1 MKRPETK
8 YAKSGNVRIAYQVT
22 GEGPIDLVWAPG
34 TVSHLD
40 LAWERPETALNIER
54 FSSFCRLIRFDKR
67 GTGLSDRPAGAS
79 TLEERIDDIR
89 AVMDDARS
97 KQAAILG
104 FSEGGSMACLFAATY
119 PQRTRALIL
128 WGVQAR
134 WIRTDDYP
142 WGITKEESDKQINE
156 LAENGV
162 TIDYLTGWGAGIPKD
177 TDPATLEWFFRYF
190 HAGASPS
197 SLVALEEMG
206 AQIDIRG
213 ILPTI
218 RVPTLVMNRTRD
230 PVANIAAARD
240 LATKI
245 PGARFVEFPGDT
257 HSMIGI
263 AEKVAA
269 EVEEFLTGVKTQAPH
284 NRVLA
289 TILFVDIV
297 DSTRHLSKMGD
308 ARWRELLERHN
319 DKVRRDLHDFQ
330 GKEIKTTGDGFL
342 ATFDGP
348 TRAIQ
353 CARSLRDSVR
363 RFGIEIR
370 AGIHTG
376 ECELIGDD
384 VGGIAVHIAS
394 RVAAKARAREVLVSS
409 TVKDLVAGAGLGF
422 EDAGIHSLKGVYG
435 KLRLYRAL

>member
-1 MKRPETK
+1 
-8 YAKSGNVRIAYQVT
+8 
-22 GEGPIDLVWAPG
+22 
-34 TVSHLD
+34 
-40 LAWERPETALNIER
+40 
-54 FSSFCRLIRFDKR
+54 
-67 GTGLSDRPAGAS
+67 
-79 TLEERIDDIR
+79 LEERIDDIR

-142 WGITKEESDKQINE
+142 WGITKEESDKEINE

-177 TDPATLEWFFRYF
+177 TDTATLEWLFRYF

-319 DKVRRDLHDFQ
+319 DKVRRDLQDFQ